1 MKKFLALTLVLAVI
15 MIGFA
20 SCASSQST
28 EGEKMLKK
36 LHKIKSDWT
45 EQQVWNLLGEP
56 DRLGERNVVSEI
68 FYTIPPASEAAIAVW
83 DEGIEITVTN
93 LETGEKTVILDVDAG
108 E

>member
-1 MKKFLALTLVLAVI
+1 MKKLLALTLVLAVI

-20 SCASSQST
+20 SCASFQSM

-45 EQQVWNLLGEP
+45 DQQVLDLLGEP
-56 DRLGERNVVSEI
+56 DRLGERSVVREI
-68 FYTIPPASEAAIAVW
+68 FYTIPPASEAAIAFW

-93 LETGEKTVILDVDAG
+93 HETGEKTVILDVDVG

>member
-1 MKKFLALTLVLAVI
+1 MKKLLALTLVLAVI
-15 MIGFA
+15 MIGFV

-45 EQQVWNLLGEP
+45 DEQVIDLLGEP
-56 DRLGERNVVSEI
+56 DRYGELSVVYEL
-68 FYTIPPASEAAIAVW
+68 FYRIDPMTEATIAFWSQ
-83 DEGIEITVTN
+83 GIKITVTDCG
-93 LETGEKTVILDVDAG
+93 TGEETVILDVN

>member
-1 MKKFLALTLVLAVI
+1 MKKLLALTLVLAVI

-20 SCASSQST
+20 SCASFQFM

-45 EQQVWNLLGEP
+45 EQQVRDLLGEP
-56 DRLGERNVVSEI
+56 DRFGERSVVYEL
-68 FYTIPPASEAAIAVW
+68 FYTIPPASEAAIAFW
-83 DEGIEITVTN
+83 NEGIQITVTN
-93 LETGEKTVILDVDAG
+93 LETGEKTVILDVDID

>member
-1 MKKFLALTLVLAVI
+1 
-15 MIGFA
+15 
-20 SCASSQST
+20 
-28 EGEKMLKK
+28 MLKK

-56 DRLGERNVVSEI
+56 DRLGERNVVAEI
-68 FYTIPPASEAAIAVW
+68 FYTIPPASEAAIAFW

-93 LETGEKTVILDVDAG
+93 LETGKKTVILDVDAG